1 MVLETD
7 LSYSTIDRIIHNESK
22 LKRLCARWIPHQLT
36 KKYMQQRMEICQDNL
51 AKLGFGKWRLYD
63 IVTGDET

>member
-1 MVLETD
+1 
-7 LSYSTIDRIIHNESK
+7 
-22 LKRLCARWIPHQLT
+22 
-36 KKYMQQRMEICQDNL
+36 MQQRMEICQDNL